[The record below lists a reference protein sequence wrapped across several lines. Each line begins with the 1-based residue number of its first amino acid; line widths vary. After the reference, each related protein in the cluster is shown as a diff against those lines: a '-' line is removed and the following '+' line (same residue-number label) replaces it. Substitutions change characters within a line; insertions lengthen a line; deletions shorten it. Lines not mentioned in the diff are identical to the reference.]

1 MTETDTDTLTPQL
14 DALID
19 MCALLPR
26 EYSYSVGMCLKDVR
40 HALQQTAPHGDPS
53 FYEDVARKVRVQVL
67 HAVMKGVLEM
77 QTALIT
83 QEGQQ

>member
-1 MTETDTDTLTPQL
+1 MTDTDIDTPQL

-40 HALQQTAPHGDPS
+40 HATKTNKETP
-53 FYEDVARKVRVQVL
+53 
-67 HAVMKGVLEM
+67 
-77 QTALIT
+77 
-83 QEGQQ
+83 